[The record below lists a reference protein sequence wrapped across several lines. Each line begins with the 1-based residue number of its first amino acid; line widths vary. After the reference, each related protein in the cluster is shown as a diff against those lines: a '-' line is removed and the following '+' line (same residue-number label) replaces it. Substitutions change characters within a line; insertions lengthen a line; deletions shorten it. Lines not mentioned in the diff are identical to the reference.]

1 MFSRGC
7 AERAVRVLGLA
18 LIVCAASAGCVRA
31 APPSRF
37 PDAASLLARLH
48 EEQSCS
54 RGLSGEGK
62 LDYFGK
68 EGRIR
73 GSILFMVS
81 SPDRVRLDIVSPFG
95 ATLST
100 LTSDGH
106 QFALNDL
113 RQKVF
118 LRGPANACNLSQ
130 FTHVPMPP
138 HALVSLLRGEPPLLS
153 HSPEQTSLAW
163 EGGRYV
169 VRIASKHEATQ
180 EIAISPSDADYDKP
194 FFQQHVELMSVEVRQ
209 QNYVLYRA
217 ELEQH
222 EPASTAAPRSDP
234 DGIDPDVLPS
244 GPACEARVPRR
255 LRLEV
260 PAEEQDLVLA
270 IAQTAHNPPL
280 QAGAFEQRAPGGVVV
295 RSSPCQ

>member
-1 MFSRGC
+1 VARGSTLLLLMCLAGAGC
-7 AERAVRVLGLA
+7 AR
-18 LIVCAASAGCVRA
+18 S

-37 PDAASLLARLH
+37 PNAAALLARLH
-48 EEQSCS
+48 EQQSCS

-73 GSILFMVS
+73 GSMLFMAA
-81 SPDRVRLDIVSPFG
+81 SPDSVRLDIVSPFG
-95 ATLST
+95 ATIST
-100 LTSDGH
+100 LTSNGKD
-106 QFALNDL
+106 FSLYDL

-118 LRGPANACNLSQ
+118 LQGPANACNLGR

-138 HALVSLLRGEPPLLS
+138 HALVSLLRGEPPVLV
-153 HSPEQTSLAW
+153 HSPPEASLAW

-169 VRIASKHEATQ
+169 VRIASKHQATQ

-194 FFQQHVELMSVEVRQ
+194 YAQQRVSLSSVEVRQ

-222 EPASTAAPRSDP
+222 DPAATAPPRSDP
-234 DGIDPDVLPS
+234 DGIDPDVPPS
-244 GPACEARVPRR
+244 GPVCQASVPRR
-255 LRLEV
+255 LHLEV
-260 PAEEQDLVLA
+260 PAEEQDLVLSVTE
-270 IAQTAHNPPL
+270 IAHNPPL
-280 QAGAFEQRAPGGVVV
+280 KSGAFEQRPPGGVMV

>member
-1 MFSRGC
+1 MRVAAF
-7 AERAVRVLGLA
+7 ALVVLG
-18 LIVCAASAGCVRA
+18 AAAGCQRA

-37 PDAASLLARLH
+37 PDAASILARLH

-62 LDYFGK
+62 IDYFGK

-73 GSILFMVS
+73 GSLLFMVA
-81 SPDRVRLDIVSPFG
+81 SPDRVRLDVVSPFG

-100 LTSDGH
+100 LTSNGEV
-106 QFALNDL
+106 FSLYDL

-118 LRGPANACNLSQ
+118 LHGPASACNLAQ

-138 HALVSLLRGEPPLLS
+138 HALVSLLRGEAPVLVHEPGAATL
-153 HSPEQTSLAW
+153 QW
-163 EGGRYV
+163 ESGRYV
-169 VRIASKHEATQ
+169 VRISSSHSATQ

-194 FFQQHVELMSVEVRQ
+194 YAQQHLELSSVEVRQ

-222 EPASTAAPRSDP
+222 DPAATAPPRSDP
-234 DGIDPDVLPS
+234 DGIDADVPPS
-244 GPACEARVPRR
+244 GPACSARVPRR
-255 LRLEV
+255 LHLEV
-260 PAEEQDLVLA
+260 PAEEQDLVLTVSE
-270 IAQTAHNPPL
+270 IAHNPPL
-280 QAGAFEQRAPGGVVV
+280 KAGAFEQRPPGGVVV

>member
-1 MFSRGC
+1 M
-7 AERAVRVLGLA
+7 RA
-18 LIVCAASAGCVRA
+18 AASALVVLATAATGCLRS
-31 APPSRF
+31 APASRF
-37 PDAASLLARLH
+37 PDAASILARLH

-62 LDYFGK
+62 IDYFGK

-73 GSILFMVS
+73 GSLLFMVS
-81 SPDRVRLDIVSPFG
+81 SPDHVRLDVISPFG
-95 ATLST
+95 ATVST
-100 LTSDGH
+100 LTSNGKD
-106 QFALNDL
+106 FSLYDL

-118 LRGPANACNLSQ
+118 LRGPASACNLAQ

-138 HALVSLLRGEPPLLS
+138 HALVSLLRGEPPVLA
-153 HSPEQTSLAW
+153 HAPGAATLAW

-169 VRIASKHEATQ
+169 VRIASKYSATQ

-194 FFQQHVELMSVEVRQ
+194 YAQQHLELSSVEVRQ

-222 EPASTAAPRSDP
+222 EPARTSPPRSDP
-234 DGIDPDVLPS
+234 DGIDPDVPPS
-244 GPACEARVPRR
+244 GPTCGASVPRR
-255 LRLEV
+255 LHLEV
-260 PAEEQDLVLA
+260 PAEEQDLVLT
-270 IAQTAHNPPL
+270 ISEIAHNPPL
-280 QAGAFEQRAPGGVVV
+280 KTGAFEQRPPGGVVV

>member
-1 MFSRGC
+1 MARAVWLALLAAVASTGC
-7 AERAVRVLGLA
+7 AR
-18 LIVCAASAGCVRA
+18 S

-37 PDAASLLARLH
+37 PDAASLLSRLR
-48 EEQSCS
+48 EQQSCS

-73 GSILFMVS
+73 GTVLFMAS
-81 SPDRVRLDIVSPFG
+81 SPDSVRLDVVSPFG
-95 ATLST
+95 ATIST
-100 LTSDGH
+100 LTSNGKD
-106 QFALNDL
+106 FSLYDL

-118 LRGPANACNLSQ
+118 LHGPANACNLGR

-138 HALVSLLRGEPPLLS
+138 HALVSLLRGEPPVLV
-153 HSPEQTSLAW
+153 HDAPQATLAW
-163 EGGRYV
+163 EGGQYV
-169 VRIASKHEATQ
+169 VRIASKHSATQ

-194 FFQQHVELMSVEVRQ
+194 YAEQRVSLSSVEVRQ

-222 EPASTAAPRSDP
+222 DPAATAPPRSDP
-234 DGIDPDVLPS
+234 DGIDPDVPPS
-244 GPACEARVPRR
+244 GPECRAALPRR
-255 LRLEV
+255 LHLEV
-260 PAEEQDLVLA
+260 PAEEQDLVLS
-270 IAQTAHNPPL
+270 ISEIAHNPPL
-280 QAGAFEQRAPGGVVV
+280 KGGAFEQRPPGGVVV

>member
-1 MFSRGC
+1 
-7 AERAVRVLGLA
+7 VRVAAFALVVLG
-18 LIVCAASAGCVRA
+18 AAAGCQRA

-37 PDAASLLARLH
+37 PDAASILARLH

-62 LDYFGK
+62 IDYFGK

-73 GSILFMVS
+73 GSLLFMVA
-81 SPDRVRLDIVSPFG
+81 SPDRVRLDVVSPFG
-95 ATLST
+95 ATIST
-100 LTSDGH
+100 LTSNGEV
-106 QFALNDL
+106 FSLYDL

-118 LRGPANACNLSQ
+118 LHGPASACNLAQ

-138 HALVSLLRGEPPLLS
+138 HALVSLLRGEAPLLV
-153 HSPEQTSLAW
+153 HEPGAATLQW

-169 VRIASKHEATQ
+169 VRISSSHSATQ

-194 FFQQHVELMSVEVRQ
+194 YSQQHVELSSVEVRQ

-222 EPASTAAPRSDP
+222 DPAQTAPPRSDP
-234 DGIDPDVLPS
+234 DGIDADVPPS
-244 GPACEARVPRR
+244 GPACSARVPRR
-255 LRLEV
+255 LHLEV
-260 PAEEQDLVLA
+260 PAEEQDLVLTVSE
-270 IAQTAHNPPL
+270 IAHNPPL
-280 QAGAFEQRAPGGVVV
+280 KAGAFEQRPPGGVVV

>member
-1 MFSRGC
+1 M
-7 AERAVRVLGLA
+7 RAGAFALVVLGA
-18 LIVCAASAGCVRA
+18 VTGCQRA

-37 PDAASLLARLH
+37 PDAASILARLH
-48 EEQSCS
+48 DEQSCS

-62 LDYFGK
+62 IDYFGK

-73 GSILFMVS
+73 GSLLFMVA
-81 SPDRVRLDIVSPFG
+81 SPDHVRLDVVSPFG
-95 ATLST
+95 ATVST
-100 LTSDGH
+100 LTSNGDE
-106 QFALNDL
+106 FSLYDL

-118 LRGPANACNLSQ
+118 LHGPANACNLAQ

-138 HALVSLLRGEPPLLS
+138 HALVSLLRGEAPVLVHEPSAATLS
-153 HSPEQTSLAW
+153 W

-169 VRIASKHEATQ
+169 VRVSSSHAATQ

-194 FFQQHVELMSVEVRQ
+194 YAAQRLDLMSVEVRQ

-222 EPASTAAPRSDP
+222 EPARTAPPRSDP
-234 DGIDPDVLPS
+234 DGIDPDVPPS
-244 GPACEARVPRR
+244 GPECSARVPRR
-255 LRLEV
+255 LHLEV
-260 PAEEQDLVLA
+260 PAEEQDLVLT
-270 IAQTAHNPPL
+270 ISEIAHNPPL
-280 QAGAFEQRAPGGVVV
+280 KTGAFEQRPPGGVVV

>member
-1 MFSRGC
+1 MC
-7 AERAVRVLGLA
+7 VAVT
-18 LIVCAASAGCVRA
+18 GCVRS

-37 PDAASLLARLH
+37 PDAQSLLARLH
-48 EEQSCS
+48 EQQSCS

-73 GSILFMVS
+73 GSVLFMTS
-81 SPDRVRLDIVSPFG
+81 SPDRVRLDVVSPFG
-95 ATLST
+95 ATIST
-100 LTSDGH
+100 LTSNGKD
-106 QFALNDL
+106 FSLYDL

-118 LRGPANACNLSQ
+118 LHGPANACNLGQ

-138 HALVSLLRGEPPLLS
+138 HALVSLLRGEPPLLA
-153 HSPEQTSLAW
+153 HAPEQATLAW

-169 VRIASKHEATQ
+169 VRIASKYSATE

-194 FFQQHVELMSVEVRQ
+194 YAKQHVTLSSVEVRQ

-222 EPASTAAPRSDP
+222 DVASTAPPRSDP
-234 DGIDPDVLPS
+234 DGIDPDLPPS
-244 GPACEARVPRR
+244 GPVCHASVPRR
-255 LRLEV
+255 LHLEV
-260 PAEEQDLVLA
+260 PAEEQDLVLSVSE
-270 IAQTAHNPPL
+270 TAHNPPL
-280 QAGAFEQRAPGGVVV
+280 QTGVFEQRPPGGVVV

>member
-1 MFSRGC
+1 VARGNS
-7 AERAVRVLGLA
+7 LA
-18 LIVCAASAGCVRA
+18 LLICVAATGCVRS

-37 PDAASLLARLH
+37 PDAATLLARLH
-48 EEQSCS
+48 EQQSCS

-73 GSILFMVS
+73 GSMLFMVS
-81 SPDRVRLDIVSPFG
+81 SPDSVRLDIVSPFG
-95 ATLST
+95 ATIST
-100 LTSDGH
+100 LTSDGKA
-106 QFALNDL
+106 FSLYDL

-118 LRGPANACNLSQ
+118 LEGPANACNLGR

-138 HALVSLLRGEPPLLS
+138 HALVSLLRGEPPVLL
-153 HSPEQTSLAW
+153 HTPPEASLAW

-169 VRIASKHEATQ
+169 VRIASKYQANE

-194 FFQQHVELMSVEVRQ
+194 YAQQRVALSSVEVRQ
-209 QNYVLYRA
+209 QDYVLYRA

-222 EPASTAAPRSDP
+222 DPAATAPPRSDP
-234 DGIDPDVLPS
+234 DGIDPDIPPS
-244 GPACEARVPRR
+244 GPVCSASVPRR
-255 LRLEV
+255 LHLEV
-260 PAEEQDLVLA
+260 PAEEQDLVLSVTE
-270 IAQTAHNPPL
+270 IAHNPPL
-280 QAGAFEQRAPGGVVV
+280 KSGAFQQRPPGGVVV